1 MRWFGD
7 DAPEKPDR
15 GRALGAV
22 GEQLAADHLRSLG
35 YRILERN
42 LKLRRGE
49 IDILARHGEDLVV
62 VEVKSASASDISP
75 TVHVNAQKA
84 RKLVSLVAELRQTR
98 NLRDVA
104 IRIDVVSVVMAGDK
118 PRIEVYPRAI
128 DARGRRA

>member
-1 MRWFGD
+1 MGWFGAND
-7 DAPEKPDR
+7 SEKPER
-15 GRALGAV
+15 GQALGRA
-22 GEQLAADHLRSLG
+22 GEDLAAEHLRSLG

-49 IDILARHGEDLVV
+49 IDILARHGDVLVI
-62 VEVKSASASDISP
+62 VEVKSASGEDISP
-75 TVHVNAQKA
+75 TVHVNSQKA

-118 PRIEVYPRAI
+118 PRITVYPRAI
-128 DARGRRA
+128 DAKGRRA